1 MMKTKTDL
9 NIANTIYTQLGGSK
23 FAAMT
28 GAKKFIGT
36 DDSLRFTIPKA
47 KSINYVK
54 ITLQWDDLYTVE
66 YISVKQTKD
75 DIIHKIIAKS
85 ENIYYDDLQKDF
97 TEKTGLYTSL

>member
-1 MMKTKTDL
+1 MKTKTDL
-9 NIANTIYTQLGGSK
+9 NIANTIYAQLGGSK

-28 GAKKFIGT
+28 GAKKFIGRC
-36 DDSLRFTIPKA
+36 DGLDFSIPSA

-66 YISVKQTKD
+66 YASFRSYKND
-75 DIIHKIIAKS
+75 LRYKIVAKS